1 MEALTKNV
9 GFLIGCRAYRVSIQC
24 LVSTGGRAMD
34 PVTLILAALV
44 AGATKVAGDLLPDA
58 YQGLKGLILRKF
70 AGNAKAEQTLADH
83 EEDPNTFE
91 KPMAKQLEE
100 TGAAADPDIIA
111 AAEGVLE
118 AAKAAGIVQ
127 VGKYNVNVTGGNVGA
142 IGDGAHVQM

>member
-1 MEALTKNV
+1 
-9 GFLIGCRAYRVSIQC
+9 
-24 LVSTGGRAMD
+24 MD